1 MDSFTRLFFDAGDT
15 MFFFWRKA
23 NKKPAPRFRAKHILN
38 KSEEDFF
45 KRLVGALPDCYIF
58 PQVAMLAMLE
68 PKEKDS
74 KRGTADLVKIAHK
87 RIDFAVYDSDLKLI
101 CVVEL
106 DDSDSDEDSSIDN
119 DLNGA
124 GIKTIRWDATSRPSV
139 EQISKTIL
147 PLTRQAPPKR
157 KVLPKDE
164 PMDTVQMIYAA
175 DPIPSNIKG
184 LTQPILDQLTPNNA
198 LKTAYPHI
206 WQRICLFAAEPKH
219 LQKYLISLSIQDR
232 GETRAGFSIEVM
244 REISDIQ
251 TQNDRYLMGP
261 VTGWQPSIINR

>member
-1 MDSFTRLFFDAGDT
+1 

-23 NKKPAPRFRAKHILN
+23 NKKPAPRYRAKHILDR
-38 KSEEDFF
+38 SEEEFF

-58 PQVAMLAMLE
+58 PQVAMLALLDA
-68 PKEKDS
+68 KDKDM
-74 KRGTADLVKIAHK
+74 KRNTADLVKIAHK
-87 RIDFAVYDSDLKLI
+87 RVDFAVYDADLKLI
-101 CVVEL
+101 CVVDLE
-106 DDSDSDEDSSIDN
+106 DRFSDADEDKSSDA
-119 DLNGA
+119 DLEGA
-124 GIKTIRWDATSRPSV
+124 GIKTIRWDPSSKPTV

-157 KVLPKDE
+157 KAPPKDE
-164 PMDTVQMIYAA
+164 PLNTVQMIYAA

-198 LKTAYPHI
+198 LKTTYPHI

-251 TQNDRYLMGP
+251 AQNDRYLMNP
-261 VTGWQPSIINR
+261 VTGWQTTNINR